1 MTEWMELL
9 QEVFLEAWGD
19 SIKMLPFL
27 FGAYLLIEYI
37 ERHQSSR
44 IEAALAGGGRWGFF
58 PGAVLGCVPQ
68 CGFSAV
74 AANFYGSRVITLGTL
89 VAVFIATSDEA
100 IPLLFSMPDHW
111 PTLGLLLAVKVGY
124 ALLAGIMLD
133 FVLVKLIPKG
143 LRGGYSGHIQD
154 VDCHEEHE
162 ESGNIWLAALRHTL
176 EIFIYILIFSLVID
190 LVVEGNGQTAASL
203 TKPQYTTATPSTAK
217 VLVNGKE
224 VAFDAYTIGGNTYF
238 KLRDVA
244 AAVNGTAKSFNV
256 TWDANAKAI
265 SLQGGTAYVAVGGE
279 LAAGDGTAKQALPS
293 AAPVYRGWMEYAMP
307 AYTINGST
315 YFKLRD
321 LCSLMDIGVGWDDAT
336 KTITVDS
343 TK

>member
-1 MTEWMELL
+1 MRGLAAALVLTMALPVTAFGAETVQVDGYDRMEGEAAEYQLSISNVTGKTTVAGKEAYVCQAPVKVSAVDEL
-9 QEVFLEAWGD
+9 QTFEVTKYLSAGNALAAQGV
-19 SIKMLPFL
+19 MLPDGYTQESWDALYFDSE
-27 FGAYLLIEYI
+27 G
-37 ERHQSSR
+37 
-44 IEAALAGGGRWGFF
+44 EA
-58 PGAVLGCVPQ
+58 V
-68 CGFSAV
+68 
-74 AANFYGSRVITLGTL
+74 
-89 VAVFIATSDEA
+89 
-100 IPLLFSMPDHW
+100 
-111 PTLGLLLAVKVGY
+111 VKVGTTY
-124 ALLAGIMLD
+124 TIKEPGIYRALGMYPAIAGGAE
-133 FVLVKLIPKG
+133 V
-143 LRGGYSGHIQD
+143 Y
-154 VDCHEEHE
+154 
-162 ESGNIWLAALRHTL
+162 
-176 EIFIYILIFSLVID
+176 

-203 TKPQYTTATPSTAK
+203 TKPQYTTAVPSTAK
-217 VLVNGKE
+217 VLVNGKK

-321 LCSLMDIGVGWDDAT
+321 LCSLMDIAVGWDDAT

>member
-1 MTEWMELL
+1 MKKRSMRGLAAALVLTMALPATAFGAETVQVDGYDRMEGEAAEYQLSISNVTGKTTVAGKEAYVCQAPVKVSAVDEL
-9 QEVFLEAWGD
+9 QTFEVTKYLSAGNALAAQGV
-19 SIKMLPFL
+19 MLPDGYTQESWDALYFESE
-27 FGAYLLIEYI
+27 G
-37 ERHQSSR
+37 
-44 IEAALAGGGRWGFF
+44 EA
-58 PGAVLGCVPQ
+58 V
-68 CGFSAV
+68 
-74 AANFYGSRVITLGTL
+74 
-89 VAVFIATSDEA
+89 
-100 IPLLFSMPDHW
+100 
-111 PTLGLLLAVKVGY
+111 VKVGTTY
-124 ALLAGIMLD
+124 TIKEPGIYRALGMYPAIAGGAE
-133 FVLVKLIPKG
+133 V
-143 LRGGYSGHIQD
+143 Y
-154 VDCHEEHE
+154 
-162 ESGNIWLAALRHTL
+162 
-176 EIFIYILIFSLVID
+176 

-265 SLQGGTAYVAVGGE
+265 SLQGGTAYVPVGGE

-321 LCSLMDIGVGWDDAT
+321 LCSLMDIAVGWDDAT